1 MNTNNTE
8 TRPALR
14 GIKPEDRS
22 FLEALYF
29 TTRRA
34 EFENVGWNEQQINA
48 FLSMQFDMQARSYEM
63 QYPHADFSIIELG
76 GENAGR
82 LIVDRT
88 ENEIR
93 LVDIAVLPEFQG
105 RGIGTF
111 FLRELQK
118 EAESKSLPV
127 TLQVLKTNQN
137 AISLYEKCGFAVSG
151 GSDLYLSMRWNG

>member
-1 MNTNNTE
+1 MNNNIK
-8 TRPALR
+8 PNPVLR
-14 GIKPEDRS
+14 ESKPEDRN

-34 EFENVGWNEQQINA
+34 EFEHIGWNEQQTNA
-48 FLSMQFDMQARSYEM
+48 FLSMQFDLQTRSYEM
-63 QYPHADFSIIELG
+63 QYPHADFSIIELN

-105 RGIGTF
+105 SGIGTF

-127 TLQVLKTNQN
+127 TLQVLRTNQN
-137 AISLYEKCGFAVSG
+137 AVALYEKCGFAVSG
-151 GSDLYLSMRWNG
+151 GSDLYLSMNWKLC